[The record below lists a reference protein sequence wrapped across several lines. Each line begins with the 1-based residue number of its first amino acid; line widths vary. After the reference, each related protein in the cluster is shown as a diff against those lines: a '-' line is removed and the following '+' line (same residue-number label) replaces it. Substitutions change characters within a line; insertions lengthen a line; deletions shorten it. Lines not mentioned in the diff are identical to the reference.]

1 MSSTTIPIITATSI
15 PPRKRTAPTGGGR
28 PAGSTKYPFKDLA
41 VSSGDNCPYFTIE
54 AKTRAGASA
63 IGTRGSKFVPGA
75 KFAVR
80 GLFLDDGTQQVA
92 PSGKLLF
99 GVWRVK

>member
-15 PPRKRTAPTGGGR
+15 PPRKRHSLGGR
-28 PAGSTKYPFKDLA
+28 PAGVTKYPFKDLA

-54 AKTRAGASA
+54 AKTRAGAAA

-80 GLFLDDGTQQVA
+80 GLYLDDGTQQVA